1 MSLLIIRFNLVK
13 NLVEKFSPAALT
25 RPFHDF
31 DDGDSMAPGKRV
43 YIIRPCMIHGPGNK
57 GNLCFVI
64 GGILGRD
71 VPSGIYHMAD
81 DEALSTNEVIEVIC
95 EALGRTAHIWRVPRG
110 LMNGVA
116 KLGGR
121 DGYICRLIR

>member
-1 MSLLIIRFNLVK
+1 MSLLIIKFNLVK
-13 NLVEKFSPAALT
+13 NLVEKFAPAALT
-25 RPFHDF
+25 RLFHDF
-31 DDGDSMAPGKRV
+31 DDGDSMASGKRV

-81 DEALSTNEVIEVIC
+81 DEALSTNELIEVIC
-95 EALGRTAHIWRVPRG
+95 EALGRKAHICACAEGADEWCGEV
-110 LMNGVA
+110 
-116 KLGGR
+116 GGMAAFAA
-121 DGYICRLIR
+121 

>member
-1 MSLLIIRFNLVK
+1 MVK
-13 NLVEKFSPAALT
+13 NLVEKFAPAALT

-81 DEALSTNEVIEVIC
+81 DEALSTNELIEVIC

-116 KLGGR
+116 KLGG
-121 DGYICRLIR
+121 DGCICRLIR